1 MSEDPPS
8 TPARTWFER
17 ITQALSGEPQN
28 REELIEELRHAQ
40 ANGLMSNDTLSMVE
54 GAIEVLGHLLAREP
68 ARDGADRTAYHA
80 SDRSTRAR
88 GLSTATRL
96 VGLP

>member
-54 GAIEVLGHLLAREP
+54 GAIEGFPVDRLTLV
-68 ARDGADRTAYHA
+68 DGKVSLFVA
-80 SDRSTRAR
+80 
-88 GLSTATRL
+88 
-96 VGLP
+96 V